1 MSLYGLLTTGA
12 SGMSAQS
19 TLLSTVA
26 DNVANIDTT
35 GYKDAETQF
44 SSLVLNSGASN
55 YQSGSVLTE
64 TTVSIN
70 AQGSITSTS
79 SPTDLAIQG
88 NGFFVVQGP
97 NGTPVLTRAGSF
109 TENASG
115 NLVNAAGYTLL
126 GYASGTTGVSNG
138 YTGLVPVNLSKA
150 GLTATPTTAGKLY
163 VNLPSNSTAVTVAND
178 LPSNNLVS
186 ATPTDKTS
194 VVTYDDLGNQVT
206 LDVYLTYTGQDNNG
220 PSGATESNWEVDVF
234 NAADAAK
241 GGGFPYTS
249 GPLTTTTTLNFDPTT
264 GNLNSA
270 SPTSLSVPIPNGG
283 TMTLDMSQTTQLATG
298 YTVLTASANGNASSA
313 VSSFTVGADGTV
325 SALYQN
331 GKSTALYTV
340 PLANVVSPDKMTVIS
355 GNAFEPG
362 LNSGTVQIGT
372 AGVAGYG
379 SIESGALES
388 STVDLSNELT
398 NMIAAQNNYQA
409 NSKVFQTGSQLL
421 QVLIGLE
428 R

>member
-64 TTVSIN
+64 TTVSIS

-126 GYASGTTGVSNG
+126 GYASGTSGVANG

-150 GLTATPTTAGKLY
+150 GLTATPTSSGQLY
-163 VNLPSNSTAVTVAND
+163 LNLPSNSTPVTVAND
-178 LPSNNLVS
+178 LPSSNLAS

-194 VVTYDDLGNQVT
+194 MVTYDDLGNQVT
-206 LDVYLTYTGQDNNG
+206 LDVYLTNTGQDTNG
-220 PSGATESNWEVDVF
+220 PGGATESNWEVDVY
-234 NAADAAK
+234 NAADATN
-241 GGGFPYTS
+241 GGFPYTS
-249 GPLTTTTTLNFDPTT
+249 GPLVTQTLNFDPTT

-331 GKSTALYTV
+331 GKSTSLYSV
-340 PLANVVSPDKMTVIS
+340 PLANVISPDKMTVIS

-421 QVLIGLE
+421 QVLIGLD